1 MQLPVLDLAGATLID
16 THCHLDMEAYDHD
29 RSEVLERA
37 FALPVSRIVT
47 VGVDVAS
54 SARCVSL
61 ARSDR
66 RIAATIGVH
75 PHDVGDLDATQ
86 YRQLER
92 LYQDNS
98 PYIVAWGEIGLDYY
112 RRHSPPDEQR
122 SHLRR
127 QLDLADDLNLPVVIH
142 NRDADDDLLAILRE
156 ARPLRCGGIM
166 HCFSGDWLLAEQV
179 LDLGLLI
186 SIPGVVTFKNSTT
199 LQDVVQRVPLSSLV
213 VETDGP
219 YLAPQPHRGAR
230 NEPAL
235 LAHTVAKIA
244 ELRLISPAEVARQ
257 TTCNAEKLF
266 HFDRSERP

>member
-1 MQLPVLDLAGATLID
+1 
-16 THCHLDMEAYDHD
+16 
-29 RSEVLERA
+29 
-37 FALPVSRIVT
+37 
-47 VGVDVAS
+47 
-54 SARCVSL
+54 
-61 ARSDR
+61 
-66 RIAATIGVH
+66 
-75 PHDVGDLDATQ
+75 
-86 YRQLER
+86 
-92 LYQDNS
+92 
-98 PYIVAWGEIGLDYY
+98 
-112 RRHSPPDEQR
+112 
-122 SHLRR
+122 
-127 QLDLADDLNLPVVIH
+127 
-142 NRDADDDLLAILRE
+142 
-156 ARPLRCGGIM
+156 M

-266 HFDRSERP
+266 HLDRSERP